1 MYKMADGIVEQL
13 KAILPQLKINVPKHL
28 EGRIAEFRKYYG
40 YVITMAFIKS
50 ATEKKDIDFTEAT
63 PPMVFVVDD
72 ENKNI
77 R

>member
-1 MYKMADGIVEQL
+1 MSDSISEQL
-13 KAILPQLKINVPKHL
+13 KMIFPQLKIDIPKHL
-28 EGRIAEFRKYYG
+28 EGRVAEFRKYYC

-50 ATEKKDIDFTEAT
+50 AAEKMDIDFIKAT

>member
-1 MYKMADGIVEQL
+1 
-13 KAILPQLKINVPKHL
+13 
-28 EGRIAEFRKYYG
+28 
-40 YVITMAFIKS
+40 MAFVKLAEKNADLDFLKS
-50 ATEKKDIDFTEAT
+50 T

>member
-1 MYKMADGIVEQL
+1 
-13 KAILPQLKINVPKHL
+13 
-28 EGRIAEFRKYYG
+28 
-40 YVITMAFIKS
+40 MAFIKN
-50 ATEKKDIDFTEAT
+50 AIALGDFDSTDAT